1 MSTTKGIWRW
11 ALASATV
18 VLFSSSAFGGMIN
31 GGENAGVT
39 TNTSAGIIVFPKI
52 VVDTTNGIDTEIQIT
67 NASDVLSRAHCFY
80 VNANGHCEI
89 NGNICDQTN
98 YETQC
103 APEGGLCR
111 QGWQPRDFRLTL
123 TKRQP
128 VSWRASRGLSGVD
141 FPLPP
146 RPGEPDTE
154 QSNKDSFIPP
164 VQEDPFIGEL
174 RCIEIDVGNEQPLA
188 ANDLMGEATIV
199 ETVGSLVDA
208 SKYNA
213 IGIPAIEG
221 AQDGDPN
228 TLNLGGPDPEYNACP
243 NILTLN
249 HFFDYAKVSTHTVD
263 WNVGPTVSSS
273 VTSNLTFV
281 PCSADF
287 LTPAA
292 PTANAS
298 LPAVTLQ
305 FLVFNEFEQRFST
318 STKLYC
324 YKETQLADI
333 DTRPGEDGNGASIF
347 SAGVE
352 GTLTGQ
358 TRIRSVA
365 GTGDYAGN
373 GVLAVLEETWTN
385 GRTARTTANVQYY
398 GVKSGDQMRIP
409 DSMPANP

>member
-11 ALASATV
+11 ALASAAV
-18 VLFSSSAFGGMIN
+18 VFLGGTAF
-31 GGENAGVT
+31 AGVVHNPPSVT
-39 TNTSAGIIVFPKI
+39 TNTSAGIIIFPRI
-52 VVDTTNGIDTEIQIT
+52 VVDTANGIDTEIQVT
-67 NASDVLSRAHCFY
+67 NATDVMSRALCFY

-98 YETQC
+98 YQSQC
-103 APEGGLCR
+103 APEGGLCQ
-111 QGWQPRDFRLTL
+111 QGWQTRDFRLTL

-128 VSWRASRGLSGVD
+128 VSWRASSGLAE

-146 RPGEPDTE
+146 RQGEPDSE

-164 VQEDPFIGEL
+164 VQEDPFVGEL
-174 RCIEIDVGNEQPLA
+174 RCIEIDVGSEQPLA
-188 ANDLMGEATIV
+188 ANDLMGVATVV
-199 ETVGSLVDA
+199 ETDNGQIDA

-228 TLNLGGPDPEYNACP
+228 TLNIGGPDPEYNACP
-243 NILTLN
+243 NILTVS
-249 HFFDYAKVSTHTVD
+249 HFFDYANVSTHDDNTA
-263 WNVGPTVSSS
+263 S
-273 VTSNLTFV
+273 VTSRLTFV

-287 LTPAA
+287 LSPDA
-292 PTANAS
+292 PSEDAP
-298 LPAVTLQ
+298 LPAITLQ

-318 STKLYC
+318 SSKLYC

-333 DTRPGEDGNGASIF
+333 DTRPGDDGNGASIF

-373 GVLAVLEETWTN
+373 GVLAVIEETWTSSEN
-385 GRTARTTANVQYY
+385 VSRTSANVQFF
-398 GVKSGDQMRIP
+398 GVKNGDQMKIP
-409 DSMPANP
+409 DSMPSGD